1 MDDGFGNKTISIINK
16 TREDGI
22 IEQATRQINAA
33 GGAPIK
39 WEISTELGAKGI
51 RQLFDLPI
59 NSALKNV
66 EVVYVPQIK
75 IIP

>member
-1 MDDGFGNKTISIINK
+1 MIMEAVVTQGQQVGDLRLG
-16 TREDGI
+16 
-22 IEQATRQINAA
+22 A
-33 GGAPIK
+33 GGSPIK